1 MTVLPSDRVAIGGV
15 VDPDANAAAAY
26 TTDWLDMREYQQAM
40 GICLVGTLGTSA
52 TVDFK
57 LQQATSSGGAGAKD
71 ISGKSATQ
79 LTDAGS
85 DSDKQ
90 VVINVNADDLD
101 IAGGFTHVAAV
112 MTVATATSDCAAL
125 ILGLDPRHGPA
136 SANDLASVDEIV

>member
-1 MTVLPSDRVAIGGV
+1 MTVLPSDRVAICGV

-26 TTDWLDMREYQQAM
+26 TTDWLDMTEFQQAM
-40 GICLVGTLGTSA
+40 AICLAGALGTSA

-57 LQQATSSGGAGAKD
+57 VQQATDSSGTGAKN
-71 ISGKSATQ
+71 ITGKSATQ

-90 VVINVNADDLD
+90 VIINVNADDLD

-112 MTVATATSDCAAL
+112 MTVAVATSDCAAL